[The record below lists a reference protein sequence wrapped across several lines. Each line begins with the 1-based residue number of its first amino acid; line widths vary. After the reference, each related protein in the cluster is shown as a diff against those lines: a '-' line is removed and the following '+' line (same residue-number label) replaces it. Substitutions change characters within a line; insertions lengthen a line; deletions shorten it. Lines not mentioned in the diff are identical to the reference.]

1 MGEQRHV
8 GLVPAHGCLA
18 PIRQAVRVTEIAART
33 RPGIIS
39 HNGQLDAD
47 LQRDLAGTRTKWD
60 IVVRRLND
68 PPPDH
73 DGSYRI
79 LVDRAWPRGL
89 SRAAGRPDEW
99 CRDIAPSTELHRW
112 YGHDPARFAAFR
124 IRYLAELEDPVHA
137 VPLAYLCTFA
147 GARLTLLTA
156 VTDLEISPARTLAE
170 RLSWA

>member
-1 MGEQRHV
+1 MGAQRHV
-8 GLVPAHGCLA
+8 GLRRTRGCLV
-18 PIRQAVRVTEIAART
+18 PIRQRDQAVEIPLQTGSGVSSRNSP
-33 RPGIIS
+33 R
-39 HNGQLDAD
+39 DAD
-47 LQRDLAGTRTKWD
+47 MQSDLPGTRTVCD

-68 PPPDH
+68 PPPDP

-79 LVDRAWPRGL
+79 LVDRVWPRGL

-99 CRDIAPSTELHRW
+99 CRDIAPSAELHRW
-112 YGHDPARFAAFR
+112 YGHDPARFPAFR
-124 IRYLAELEDPVHA
+124 IRYLTELDDPAHA

-156 VTDLEISPARTLAE
+156 ATDLDISPARTLAE